1 MGVGV
6 IISAGVVANPGLVGL
21 VVLHGVGEHRVPFEV
36 GLIGGAG
43 VVAFERD
50 FGILS
55 RDADGDF
62 TACQEVEVASN

>member
-6 IISAGVVANPGLVGL
+6 IISAGVVANSGLASL
-21 VVLHGVGEHRVPFEV
+21 VVFHGVGEHHVPFEV

-55 RDADGDF
+55 RDAEGDL
-62 TACQEVEVASN
+62 TAREEVLVSSN